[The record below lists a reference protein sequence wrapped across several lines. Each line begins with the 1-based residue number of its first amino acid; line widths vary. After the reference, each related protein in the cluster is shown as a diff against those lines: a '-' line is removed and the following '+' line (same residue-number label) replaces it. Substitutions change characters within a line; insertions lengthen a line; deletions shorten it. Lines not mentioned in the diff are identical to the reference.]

1 MYDVSPKELRKRN
14 TRVYA
19 MSCNEVYNYVGYHE
33 KNSYVCHMYHS
44 FIICKKRKMVHNE
57 KEKNNRQG
65 FLCLDFEVKYWW
77 GGEYTCVLH

>member
-1 MYDVSPKELRKRN
+1 MGRIAVEGMQSVEYCTMFRPKSHGKRN

-57 KEKNNRQG
+57 KKIIDRG
-65 FLCLDFEVKYWW
+65 FYVWILR
-77 GGEYTCVLH
+77 